1 MKKNFLKKK
10 NLPADLCGYDLQN
23 RVRKFFFNKWFSRY
37 LSFGEFKVPKKLF
50 FTIKLLIKLDRQK
63 EQENATHGFGDNYL
77 TNHLAKFL
85 QDKIKP

>member
-1 MKKNFLKKK
+1 MIFKTV
-10 NLPADLCGYDLQN
+10 GGI
-23 RVRKFFFNKWFSRY
+23 FFFNKWFSRY
-37 LSFGEFKVPKKLF
+37 LSFGDFKVPKKLF

-63 EQENATHGFGDNYL
+63 EQENVTHGFGDNYL